1 MSSEVGSTEV
11 PAESQMGAM
20 QVPAGNQ
27 ARMETAAG
35 SQAGV
40 TEVPAASQVREEE
53 TPADEAPPPGPGIT
67 PVVWMLPERPARGPK
82 PAHSRGEI
90 AAAAIKVADVDG
102 LDAVTMRRVAAEVG
116 CGTMTLY
123 RYVPTKDHLLDLM
136 IDATAGER
144 ELPQRSGEWRA
155 DLRAIACFQRST
167 LLRHPW
173 LAGLQSSRPSFGPN
187 TLRNLE
193 HGGSILDN
201 LGLTIDEMMIMLN
214 SLMAFVLGAA
224 VGQLAE
230 QEAQRRTGLT
240 TQQWQA
246 WMSPYVRKLMATG
259 RYPMFNRIIADASL
273 PHDENRAD
281 DEFQLG
287 LDRIL
292 DGIAAGLPA
301 APPPAHGRVP
311 RADACT

>member
-1 MSSEVGSTEV
+1 MSSEVSGTVTVAEEPGSRPGTGIPE
-11 PAESQMGAM
+11 E
-20 QVPAGNQ
+20 AGPQ
-27 ARMETAAG
+27 
-35 SQAGV
+35 
-40 TEVPAASQVREEE
+40 
-53 TPADEAPPPGPGIT
+53 PGTGIS

-82 PAHSRGEI
+82 PAHSRDEI
-90 AAAAIKVADVDG
+90 AAMAIKIADADG

-136 IDATAGER
+136 VDATAGER
-144 ELPQRSGEWRA
+144 EVPPRSGDWRA
-155 DLRAIACFQRST
+155 DLREVARFQRAA

-193 HGGSILDN
+193 HGFSTLDH

-214 SLMAFVLGAA
+214 SLLAFVLGNV
-224 VGQLAE
+224 VGELAE

-240 TQQWQA
+240 AEQWQA

-273 PHDENRAD
+273 PHSEDLAEQGFRR
-281 DEFQLG
+281 G
-287 LDRIL
+287 LERIL

-301 APPPAHGRVP
+301 AP
-311 RADACT
+311 T

>member
-1 MSSEVGSTEV
+1 MT
-11 PAESQMGAM
+11 AEEAGA
-20 QVPAGNQ
+20 Q
-27 ARMETAAG
+27 
-35 SQAGV
+35 
-40 TEVPAASQVREEE
+40 
-53 TPADEAPPPGPGIT
+53 PGPGVS
-67 PVVWMLPERPARGPK
+67 PVVWMLPDRPARGPK
-82 PAHSRGEI
+82 PAHSRDEI
-90 AAAAIKVADVDG
+90 AAAAIKIADADG

-144 ELPQRSGEWRA
+144 ELPRLCGEWRA
-155 DLRAIACFQRST
+155 DLRAIACFQRAT

-173 LAGLQSSRPSFGPN
+173 LARLQSSRPSFGPN

-193 HGGSILDN
+193 HGASILTG

-214 SLMAFVLGAA
+214 SLMAFVLGVV
-224 VGQLAE
+224 VGELAE

-246 WMSPYVRKLMATG
+246 WMSPYIRKLMATG
-259 RYPMFNRIIADASL
+259 QYPMFNRIIADASL
-273 PHDENRAD
+273 PHNENRA
-281 DEFQLG
+281 EEGFQLG

-301 APPPAHGRVP
+301 GPG
-311 RADACT
+311 